1 MAKLQEQLAD
11 RDETLK
17 RGRKSYGDLQTELRE
32 TKETSTQL
40 KHLLATKEESLA
52 ASEEQ
57 GLQLMEV
64 NKELKMSISEKETKL
79 TLLESD
85 ANVAKEQ
92 LDLLENDVTEKKK
105 MIRALQ
111 VISRILYLV
120 IKIDF

>member
-64 NKELKMSISEKETKL
+64 NKELKMSISEKDTKL
-79 TLLESD
+79 TLMESD

>member
-79 TLLESD
+79 TLLESE

-111 VISRILYLV
+111 VISLIL
-120 IKIDF
+120 

>member
-64 NKELKMSISEKETKL
+64 NKELKMSISEKDTKL
-79 TLLESD
+79 TLMESD

-111 VISRILYLV
+111 VISLILYLV
-120 IKIDF
+120 IKTDF